1 MITFWPKAQ
10 IISIFV
16 AVIFFTINDAG
27 YSAVYGGLI
36 SLFNT
41 WLVSRHIYKQRGE
54 LTISAQA
61 SVGMMVLSVIMRMAL
76 VVALILI
83 GLLVL
88 KLSAD
93 ALIVSLVFGLI
104 GFLMDKVRQR

>member
-1 MITFWPKAQ
+1 
-10 IISIFV
+10 
-16 AVIFFTINDAG
+16 
-27 YSAVYGGLI
+27 
-36 SLFNT
+36 
-41 WLVSRHIYKQRGE
+41 
-54 LTISAQA
+54 
-61 SVGMMVLSVIMRMAL
+61 MMVLSVIMRMAL

>member
-1 MITFWPKAQ
+1 MITNWPKAQ
-10 IISIFV
+10 IISILV

-41 WLVSRHIYKQRGE
+41 WLVSRHIYKQREE